1 MLSGLPLVIQA
12 AFLDGQFFDFSPSL
26 DNGLIPAEV
35 DVGGGEVG
43 DAFVVAVVVVALDER
58 ADGGLEVARQIVVL
72 QQNAALQGLMPALD
86 FALGL
91 RMVWCTADVIH
102 ALTLEPDGKIAG
114 DVGRAVVPMPAGR
127 A

>member
-12 AFLDGQFFDFSPSL
+12 ALLDGQFFDFSLSL
-26 DNGLIPAEV
+26 DNGLVPAEV

-86 FALGL
+86 FALL
-91 RMVWCTADVIH
+91 PWV
-102 ALTLEPDGKIAG
+102 
-114 DVGRAVVPMPAGR
+114 
-127 A
+127 